1 LPPVRHGTTG
11 ARKRYV
17 GLLEDGIVAFTGM
30 EAVRG
35 DWTPMA
41 RDLQRELFAR
51 LFSGRTLDDYVRGIV
66 AELRKGALDHRLVY
80 TKALRKLP
88 DAYTATTPPHV
99 AAARK
104 LSGPPRR
111 RIAYVVT
118 RRGPEPESLRTSP
131 LDHEHYVQKQV
142 RPVAEPVLALLG
154 QDFDEVIGA
163 RRQLS
168 LF

>member
-1 LPPVRHGTTG
+1 
-11 ARKRYV
+11 
-17 GLLEDGIVAFTGM
+17 LEDGRVDFTGM

-41 RDLQRELFAR
+41 RDVQRELFAR
-51 LFSGRTLDDYVRGIV
+51 LFSDRPVDVYLRGIV
-66 AELRKGALDHRLVY
+66 ADLRAGLLDDKLVY
-80 TKALRKLP
+80 TKALRKAP
-88 DAYTATTPPHV
+88 EAYTTTTPPHV

-104 LSGPPRR
+104 MEDGPRR
-111 RIAYVVT
+111 RIAYVIT
-118 RRGPEPESLRTSP
+118 RDGPEPAGTRKSP
-131 LDHEHYVQKQV
+131 LDHEHYVHKQV

-154 QDFDEVIGA
+154 LDFVEVIGD